1 MLPQFPHCKTVR
13 QNKQKSQI
21 IAYFFVNP
29 LKIFCIY
36 VILYVNYTDISLH

>member
-13 QNKQKSQI
+13 QNKQNSQI

-29 LKIFCIY
+29 LKIFGIY
-36 VILYVNYTDISLH
+36 VILYVNYTDISLL